1 MSSAE
6 DHIEI
11 REAAG
16 LEEDCGQIGHNPGR
30 ACGNLGTSDG
40 LARQTSP
47 RLRCRWYLVR
57 NALPGRAQRRTR
69 RERVPAGRCPD
80 TVGARMRWDY
90 DFGDGWEHAV
100 VVEGIGSP
108 DTSIEYPVCLAGRR
122 ACPPEDCG
130 GPLGYED
137 LLAALAD
144 PGHPDHE
151 DFKEW
156 APPDFDPDFFDIEEA
171 NLAMR
176 SPRPLAG
183 W

>member
-1 MSSAE
+1 VKPPVWRRIVVRSDTTLAE
-6 DHIEI
+6 L
-11 REAAG
+11 AAI
-16 LEEDCGQIGHNPGR
+16 LEPAMGWLGGHLHVFDVDGIWYGMPDPDAPSDELDENGYR
-30 ACGNLGTSDG
+30 LGDVLT
-40 LARQTSP
+40 TI
-47 RLRCRWYLVR
+47 
-57 NALPGRAQRRTR
+57 
-69 RERVPAGRCPD
+69 
-80 TVGARMRWDY
+80 GARMRWDY
-90 DFGDGWEHAV
+90 DFGDGWEHDV
-100 VVEGIGSP
+100 VVEGIGPP

-122 ACPPEDCG
+122 ACPPENCG
-130 GPLGYED
+130 GPLGYAD

-144 PGHPDHE
+144 PGHAEHE